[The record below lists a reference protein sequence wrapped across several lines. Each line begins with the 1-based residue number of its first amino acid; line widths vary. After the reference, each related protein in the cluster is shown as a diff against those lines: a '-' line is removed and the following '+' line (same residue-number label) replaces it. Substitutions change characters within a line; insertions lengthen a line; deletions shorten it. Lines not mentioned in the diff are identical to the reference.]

1 MAIQT
6 RIINDYYTEI
16 YVGGGNFI
24 TQSAPTNFHQ
34 FYTRKILTPSESM
47 KDFKEVT
54 PSEKARLE
62 KSDDVWSGIEPS
74 PSLVTMWKTAVK
86 TSGLNVYMK
95 GGYDEATRTGT
106 LNGIKGLT
114 ASEMADILHAGT
126 PENPMD
132 TTGAFAFNPFIR
144 TNLWGQF
151 YWDGS
156 IAGKKVFYKCANLE
170 VACASYLR
178 VDTDTFSGCPK
189 LHTIIGPLYT
199 YQTNNPAPFKG
210 CAAIVNVP
218 GFVWHGVLN
227 IADSPLLSLASINA
241 LINSANA
248 SATGLTLHP
257 DAYARVTEEIFA
269 QAAEKNITIATT

>member
-1 MAIQT
+1 M
-6 RIINDYYTEI
+6 TE
-16 YVGGGNFI
+16 
-24 TQSAPTNFHQ
+24 
-34 FYTRKILTPSESM
+34 SESID
-47 KDFKEVT
+47 DFREVT
-54 PSEKARLE
+54 ASQKAALE
-62 KSDDVWSGIEPS
+62 KSDAVWSGIEPS

-86 TSGLNVYMK
+86 TSGANVYMK

-114 ASEMADILHAGT
+114 ASEMADILHAGM

-144 TNLWGQF
+144 TNLWGQY

-156 IAGKKVFYKCANLE
+156 IAGKKVFYRCENLE

-178 VDTDTFSGCPK
+178 VDTDTFSKCPK

-199 YQTNNPAPFKG
+199 SQTNNPAPFKG
-210 CAAIVNVP
+210 CAALVNVP
-218 GFVWHGVLN
+218 GIPWYGVLN
-227 IADSPLLSLASINA
+227 IADSPLLSVASIKA
-241 LINSANA
+241 LITSANA

-269 QAAEKNITIATT
+269 AAAEKKHHHRIHMIINLKI